1 MSKIDVSIIVAT
13 FNAGKFLKTA
23 LDSVKKQSY
32 ANWECI
38 VVDGKSSDNTIDIVR
53 LYEKDDSRFKHISE
67 KDKGI
72 YDAFNK
78 GWRMAKGEW
87 VYYLGADDQILPDAL
102 TQFFEKKPYGE
113 IVYGNMFYKSQNGLK
128 HEIQKNSSFL
138 KGNMISHQSMLM
150 RRQLIQQMDGFSLEY
165 KICSDFDLFQRCIT
179 AGAKITHY
187 DIDVAV
193 FNCCGGASEASTEFA
208 KESYMVRKKYGNK
221 VTALYHYV
229 KIIIKSKIQIL
240 FASKNA

>member
-87 VYYLGADDQILPDAL
+87 VYYLGADDAL
-102 TQFFEKKPYGE
+102 DENALKNLFEKEKKCD
-113 IVYGNMFYKSQNGLK
+113 IVYGDIIFRNKRGLK
-128 HEIQKNSSFL
+128 YARSLPVNKL
-138 KGNMISHQSMLM
+138 KGNMISHQSIFM
-150 RRQLIQQMDGFSLEY
+150 RRDLIDRLGGFDLSY
-165 KICSDFDLFQRCIT
+165 KVCADFDLFQRGLLVANGVMYEPCYI
-179 AGAKITHY
+179 
-187 DIDVAV
+187 AV
-193 FNCCGGASEASTEFA
+193 FEAGGASSGGYVFL
-208 KESYMVRKKYGNK
+208 KERFLLHKKYGGALLAISDILVETLK
-221 VTALYHYV
+221 VLYR
-229 KIIIKSKIQIL
+229 KMTK
-240 FASKNA
+240 